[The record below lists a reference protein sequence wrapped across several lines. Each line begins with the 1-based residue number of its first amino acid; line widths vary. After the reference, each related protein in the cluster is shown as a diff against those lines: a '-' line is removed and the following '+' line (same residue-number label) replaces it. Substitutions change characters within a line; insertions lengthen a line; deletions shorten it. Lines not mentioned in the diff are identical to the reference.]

1 MFPPI
6 VAAFRDIH
14 QKTIGADSGGAGM
27 HAMIVANDSLQ
38 VEDVTPVRLYSIE
51 VWNANTGKLVGGELG
66 YSVGSI
72 YSSLTGFSDEDA
84 AGSVQLGKRNVFS
97 CQCIHG
103 FAQVSVS
110 HSTLLFGNRTVA
122 LGKLLTKCGFEYWD
136 LGMELDY
143 KLRLGAE
150 LMGRDEFVNEV
161 KRSRVENKEVALHC
175 GGERENAKVF
185 IDWEQPR
192 SMLGNHQNGILRTV
206 SYEE

>member
-1 MFPPI
+1 M
-6 VAAFRDIH
+6 
-14 QKTIGADSGGAGM
+14 
-27 HAMIVANDSLQ
+27 
-38 VEDVTPVRLYSIE
+38 
-51 VWNANTGKLVGGELG
+51 
-66 YSVGSI
+66 
-72 YSSLTGFSDEDA
+72 
-84 AGSVQLGKRNVFS
+84 
-97 CQCIHG
+97 
-103 FAQVSVS
+103 
-110 HSTLLFGNRTVA
+110 A